1 MKDKMNT
8 TNEKIKELAAAINK
22 ATKQK
27 VIITEPEKVEAL
39 PSGSLFIDSILG
51 VGGYPFGRITEI
63 FGGESAGKS
72 TVCLT
77 LCANAQKMGIIPTYI
92 DVETSVDFDYAQK
105 LGIDT
110 NNWVLAQPDDAED
123 AFRTAEAAVLNGSK
137 VIILD
142 SVGALISHRE
152 TESEADIGDSTIG
165 LLARTISK
173 FVRRISPLLVK
184 HNAALIMIN
193 QRRAKIGAM
202 PGTSTEDTPGGYALK
217 HAYSIRMKITRTGKE
232 SGEEPDF
239 ITSKV
244 EVIKN
249 KVAPPYGKN
258 TIKIRFGRGIDL
270 WSEVVQYATLYGII
284 KKSGSWYKYGGD
296 DVYTVEKQKTDLTNI
311 GQGEDSVVEWLKTRP
326 DVIKRIL
333 QTIQAVIDVEFY
345 EKCLLSA

>member
-1 MKDKMNT
+1 MKVKDGAL
-8 TNEKIKELAAAINK
+8 KELADAINK
-22 ATKQK
+22 ATKSK
-27 VIITEPEKVEAL
+27 VIITKPEAISSL
-39 PSGSLFIDSILG
+39 PSGSLFIDEILG

-77 LCANAQKMGIIPTYI
+77 LCANAQRMNIIPTYI
-92 DVETSVDFDYAQK
+92 DVETSVDFDYAK
-105 LGIDT
+105 SLGVDT
-110 NNWVLAQPDDAED
+110 DNWLLAQPDDAED
-123 AFRTAEAAVLNGSK
+123 AFRTAEAAVQNGSK
-137 VIILD
+137 LIVLD

-152 TESEADIGDSTIG
+152 TEEESDIGDNSIG

-173 FVRRISPLLVK
+173 FVRRISPLLIK
-184 HNAALIMIN
+184 HNAALILIN
-193 QRRAKIGAM
+193 QRRAKIGGM

-258 TIKIRFGRGIDL
+258 TIKIRFGRGIDI
-270 WSEVVQYATLYGII
+270 WSEIVQLGVECKIL
-284 KKSGSWYKYGGD
+284 KKSGSWYKYQD
-296 DVYTVEKQKTDLTNI
+296 NNI
-311 GQGEDSVVEWLKTRP
+311 AQGEDGASEWLKTNY
-326 DVIKRIL
+326 DATMTIL
-333 QTIQAVIDVEFY
+333 AQSECKNTEFY
-345 EKCLLSA
+345 KLLLFGETKVD